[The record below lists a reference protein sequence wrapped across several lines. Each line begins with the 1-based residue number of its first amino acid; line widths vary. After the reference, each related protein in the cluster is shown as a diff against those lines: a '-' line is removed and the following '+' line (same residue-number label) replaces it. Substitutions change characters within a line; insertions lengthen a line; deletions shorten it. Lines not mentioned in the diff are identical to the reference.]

1 MRTDH
6 IFYKLFQTFPETLFE
21 LLGAEQLPQRAATA
35 SMRSRSKR
43 PLYASTGSS
52 SQPCRDSPTTSPRS
66 SSKKIAREQ
75 LPPGETRRR
84 VLEFIE
90 PIIVY
95 KLQYGPQG
103 VRAMF
108 TMDELE
114 QTPYVQGLMAEAR
127 REVRRETLL
136 QLLHEKFGPLGDELV
151 QRIAAIQD
159 EQQLSQL
166 AITVLNAP
174 DLESFCAQLQQ

>member
-1 MRTDH
+1 M
-6 IFYKLFQTFPETLFE
+6 
-21 LLGAEQLPQRAATA
+21 
-35 SMRSRSKR
+35 
-43 PLYASTGSS
+43 
-52 SQPCRDSPTTSPRS
+52 
-66 SSKKIAREQ
+66 
-75 LPPGETRRR
+75 
-84 VLEFIE
+84 LEFIE